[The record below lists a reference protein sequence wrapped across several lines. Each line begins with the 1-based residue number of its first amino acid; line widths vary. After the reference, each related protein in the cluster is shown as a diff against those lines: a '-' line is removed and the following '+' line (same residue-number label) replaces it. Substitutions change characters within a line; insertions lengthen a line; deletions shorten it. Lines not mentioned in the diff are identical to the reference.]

1 MNHFYVLPKLH
12 NNEKLLFRR
21 NQMGF
26 IKFLGLTIVGGV
38 VIGGLAFT
46 GTETLA
52 SVSNQLQD
60 LKTKIVTYEENENSL
75 LNKISLIK
83 EDANSKISTSATR
96 ISELTTRN
104 NDLTNQINGLNVTI
118 VDLQSQIIT
127 LTDSGK
133 NNGQMIKKLKEDLA
147 IANVE
152 LERLRN
158 ELSNS
163 ENQLSQLTNEKDLYK
178 SEAERANKEIE
189 KANEAVNALRM
200 VSEEVAEE
208 TNHAEPLTASE
219 LDAIETTV
227 GE

>member
-1 MNHFYVLPKLH
+1 
-12 NNEKLLFRR
+12 
-21 NQMGF
+21 MGF